1 MENIDSNTK
10 ESYYISMAGMEPIAL
25 RERLLDGLE
34 RLASVM
40 RADVRRSAAPRGLNP
55 AQDAILR
62 LLLARPAG
70 VRVSALAGHLG
81 VRPPTVT
88 DSVIALER
96 KGLVCRQSDPSDAR
110 AIVVRVTPDARP
122 QKAPDEPSHTA
133 AALAEL
139 SETEQI
145 QLLKTLI
152 KLIRSL
158 QLRQAIPPQ
167 RICVTC
173 KYFRPNVHPE
183 PEAPHHCAYV
193 DAPFGDR
200 ALRLDCA
207 EHEQAV
213 APEMARNW
221 NAFMT
226 PRPRHE
232 VRP

>member
-1 MENIDSNTK
+1 MET
-10 ESYYISMAGMEPIAL
+10 IAL

-70 VRVSALAGHLG
+70 VRMSALAGHLG
-81 VRPPTVT
+81 VRQPTVT

-96 KGLVCRQSDPSDAR
+96 KGLVCRQADPMDAR
-110 AIVVRVTPDARP
+110 AVVVTGMPNARP
-122 QKAPDEPSHTA
+122 RKVPDCPSHTA
-133 AALAEL
+133 AALADL
-139 SETEQI
+139 SEAEQAS
-145 QLLKTLI
+145 LLKTLI

-167 RICVTC
+167 RLCVTC
-173 KYFRPNVHPE
+173 KYFRPNVHPR

-207 EHEQAV
+207 EHEPAIAAEQ
-213 APEMARNW
+213 ARNW
-221 NAFMT
+221 AVFEIVNKQQEI
-226 PRPRHE
+226 RP
-232 VRP
+232 

>member
-1 MENIDSNTK
+1 MTGVD
-10 ESYYISMAGMEPIAL
+10 PIAL

-62 LLLARPAG
+62 LLLTRPAG
-70 VRVSALAGHLG
+70 IRVSILAAQLG
-81 VRPPTVT
+81 VSQPSVT

-96 KGLVCRQSDPSDAR
+96 KGLVCRQAAPEDAR
-110 AIVVRVTPDARP
+110 AVIVKAKLDSQPR
-122 QKAPDEPSHTA
+122 KAPDGPSHTA

-139 SETEQI
+139 SESEQVR
-145 QLLKTLI
+145 LLRTLI

-167 RICVTC
+167 RLCITC
-173 KYFRPNVHPE
+173 KYFQPNVHPE
-183 PEAPHHCAYV
+183 PEAPHHCAFV

-200 ALRLDCA
+200 ALRLDCS
-207 EHEQAV
+207 EHVPA
-213 APEMARNW
+213 AAAGMARNW
-221 NAFMT
+221 SLFDGSQNEAG
-226 PRPRHE
+226 
-232 VRP
+232 

>member
-1 MENIDSNTK
+1 M
-10 ESYYISMAGMEPIAL
+10 
-25 RERLLDGLE
+25 DGLD
-34 RLASVM
+34 RFASAM
-40 RADVRRSAAPRGLNP
+40 RAEVRRSVASRGLNP

-70 VRVSALAGHLG
+70 LRVCVLAGHLG
-81 VRPPTVT
+81 VRQPTVT

-96 KGLVCRQSDPSDAR
+96 KGLVRRQADPADAR
-110 AIVVRVTPDARP
+110 ATIVKVTPVAVARP
-122 QKAPDEPSHTA
+122 AAAVPPLAA
-133 AALAEL
+133 AALADL
-139 SETEQI
+139 TEAEQVS
-145 QLLKTLI
+145 LLKTLI

-183 PEAPHHCAYV
+183 PEPAEPHHCAFV
-193 DAPFGDR
+193 DAPFGNR

-207 EHEQAV
+207 EHEQAG

-226 PRPRHE
+226 PRPRPDI
-232 VRP
+232 RP

>member
-1 MENIDSNTK
+1 M
-10 ESYYISMAGMEPIAL
+10 

-55 AQDAILR
+55 AQDAILQ

-70 VRVSALAGHLG
+70 VRVSALARHLG
-81 VRPPTVT
+81 VRQPSVT

-96 KGLVCRQSDPSDAR
+96 KGLVYRQADPADAR
-110 AIVVRVTPDARP
+110 ATIVKVTPEACMQP
-122 QKAPDEPSHTA
+122 A
-133 AALAEL
+133 AAVPSLAAASLADL
-139 SETEQI
+139 SEAEQAS
-145 QLLKTLI
+145 LLITLI

-167 RICVTC
+167 RLCVTC

-183 PEAPHHCAYV
+183 PEAPHHCAFV

-207 EHEQAV
+207 EHEQAG

>member
-1 MENIDSNTK
+1 M
-10 ESYYISMAGMEPIAL
+10 

-70 VRVSALAGHLG
+70 VRVSALARHLG
-81 VRPPTVT
+81 VRQPSVT

-96 KGLVCRQSDPSDAR
+96 KGLVCRQADPADAR
-110 AIVVRVTPDARP
+110 ATIVKVTPEARMQP
-122 QKAPDEPSHTA
+122 A
-133 AALAEL
+133 AAVPSLAAASLADL
-139 SETEQI
+139 SEAEQAS
-145 QLLKTLI
+145 LLITLI

-167 RICVTC
+167 RLCVTC

-183 PEAPHHCAYV
+183 PEAPHHCAFV

-207 EHEQAV
+207 EHEQAG

>member
-1 MENIDSNTK
+1 MI
-10 ESYYISMAGMEPIAL
+10 GMETTAL
-25 RERLLDGLE
+25 RDRLMDGLD
-34 RLASVM
+34 RFASAM
-40 RADVRRSAAPRGLNP
+40 RAEVRRSVAPRGLSP

-62 LLLARPAG
+62 MLLARPAG
-70 VRVSALAGHLG
+70 LRVRVLAGHLG
-81 VRPPTVT
+81 VRQPTVT
-88 DSVIALER
+88 GSVIALER
-96 KGLVCRQSDPSDAR
+96 KGLVRRQADPADAR
-110 AIVVRVTPDARP
+110 ATIVKVTPEALAQP
-122 QKAPDEPSHTA
+122 TAAVPSLAA
-133 AALAEL
+133 AALADLGEA
-139 SETEQI
+139 EQVS
-145 QLLKTLI
+145 LLKTLI

-183 PEAPHHCAYV
+183 AAEPHHCAFV
-193 DAPFGDR
+193 DAPFGNR

-207 EHEQAV
+207 EHGQAG

-226 PRPRHE
+226 PRPRQE

>member
-1 MENIDSNTK
+1 
-10 ESYYISMAGMEPIAL
+10 MAGMETATL
-25 RERLLDGLE
+25 RDRLIDGLD
-34 RLASVM
+34 RFASAT
-40 RADVRRSAAPRGLNP
+40 RADVRRSVASRGLNP

-70 VRVSALAGHLG
+70 LRVRVLAGHLG
-81 VRPPTVT
+81 VRQPTVT

-96 KGLVCRQSDPSDAR
+96 KGLVRRQADPADAR
-110 AIVVRVTPDARP
+110 AAIVKVTPDAVAQP
-122 QKAPDEPSHTA
+122 AAGVPSLAA

-139 SETEQI
+139 SEAEQTG
-145 QLLKTLI
+145 LLKTLI

-167 RICVTC
+167 RMCVTC
-173 KYFRPNVHPE
+173 KYFRPNAHPE
-183 PEAPHHCAYV
+183 GMEHCAFV

-207 EHEQAV
+207 EHEQAE

-221 NAFMT
+221 NAFVMT
-226 PRPRHE
+226 PRPRQE
-232 VRP
+232 IRP